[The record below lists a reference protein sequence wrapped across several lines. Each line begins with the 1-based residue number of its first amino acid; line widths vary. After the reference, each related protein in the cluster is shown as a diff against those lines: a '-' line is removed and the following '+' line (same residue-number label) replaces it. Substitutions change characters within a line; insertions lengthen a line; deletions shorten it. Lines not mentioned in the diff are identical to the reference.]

1 MGGKEEKR
9 TRFKIHEQIRDE
21 NKENHM
27 QSNIRVETRRVSE
40 DLDTK
45 TQNKRG
51 RRTRRSWQQQGK
63 RRRETYERK

>member
-1 MGGKEEKR
+1 
-9 TRFKIHEQIRDE
+9 
-21 NKENHM
+21 
-27 QSNIRVETRRVSE
+27 VETRRVSE